1 MAVAFDAGSVSHAGV
16 SASQSEASF
25 SWTHTPAGTP
35 AGVVVFVIANHPTNG
50 AVSGVTYGGEAL
62 AAVPG
67 GSAADTLGELG
78 RVQAW
83 FLGSGVPTG
92 AQTVQVTRGN
102 DATIL
107 WAVCATV
114 TTGTGTAEVYEA
126 GVQVIQENAI
136 LTQLNVD
143 DGSPGTNSLRFAGAH
158 SGETLGAETGANS
171 TQIGTFA
178 SAGGITVHWGVV
190 RETTAGQG
198 ARPVGFADTLT
209 DDTAAVFLAV
219 IEVAA
224 VSGTRRQPCF
234 GLPGLR

>member
-102 DATIL
+102 D
-107 WAVCATV
+107 
-114 TTGTGTAEVYEA
+114 
-126 GVQVIQENAI
+126 
-136 LTQLNVD
+136 VD